1 MIFMA
6 IPVMADTPENARSKF
21 DPERFEAS
29 MEQYITTKA
38 GLTPQEA
45 ERFFPLFRQMQ
56 SQIRVCFNEMR
67 RFHHTDT
74 NDNVMSAKAIRR
86 MDSIDIEIKKIQ
98 QKYHNCFL
106 KILPAGK
113 VLEILKAEDK
123 FHRQAFKQVFA
134 PKN

>member
-1 MIFMA
+1 MFLA
-6 IPVMADTPENARSKF
+6 IPAMADTPENSRPKF

-29 MEQYITTKA
+29 LEQFITTKA

-45 ERFFPLFRQMQ
+45 ERFFPVYREMQ
-56 SQIRVCFNEMR
+56 SKIRAYFNEMR
-67 RFHHTDT
+67 RLRHTDI
-74 NDNVMSAKAIRR
+74 NDNVMSEKAIRR
-86 MDSIDIEIKKIQ
+86 IDSIDIEIKKIQ
-98 QKYHNCFL
+98 QKYHNSFF

-123 FHRQAFKQVFA
+123 FHRQAFKEAFA